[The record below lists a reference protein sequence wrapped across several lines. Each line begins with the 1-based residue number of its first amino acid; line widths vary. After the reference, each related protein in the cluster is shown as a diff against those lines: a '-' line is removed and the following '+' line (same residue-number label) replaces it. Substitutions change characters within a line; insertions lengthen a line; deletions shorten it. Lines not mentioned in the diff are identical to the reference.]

1 MKKIACVLNLIILSL
16 LIGVL
21 SINATESGYI
31 NGPDTIQKEQYSVL
45 TLSDIL
51 NLYSS
56 NLGGVS
62 IIRDD
67 YTGNGSMLGTY
78 EIDLYSNSGSNIVEK
93 TIKVEVIKS
102 IGYSVRAVTNRRD
115 IHINKSV
122 KLLPFEI
129 AYVHSKVGLI
139 DLNSTSQMSIL
150 SDTYTENSS
159 SPGTY
164 LFEYRIMDATGL
176 DMVVSSTITVYESDR
191 IESPIILVP
200 KESSFLDNVMK
211 VLNWVLMALGLVVIG
226 FIVFKTWKKVMK

>member
-1 MKKIACVLNLIILSL
+1 MKKIACVLNLIMLSL
-16 LIGVL
+16 LIGVS
-21 SINATESGYI
+21 SIDASETGYI

-51 NLYSS
+51 NLYTS
-56 NLGGVS
+56 NVGGVS
-62 IIRDD
+62 IQRDG
-67 YTGNGSMLGTY
+67 YTGNGSILGTY

-200 KESSFLDNVMK
+200 KEPTFLDNLMK
-211 VLNWVLMALGLVVIG
+211 VLNWVLMVLGLVVIG